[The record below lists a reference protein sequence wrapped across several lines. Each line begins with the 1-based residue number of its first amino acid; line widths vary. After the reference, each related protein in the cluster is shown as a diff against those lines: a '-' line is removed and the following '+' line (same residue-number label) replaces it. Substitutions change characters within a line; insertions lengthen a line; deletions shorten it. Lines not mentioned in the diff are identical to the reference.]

1 MAENAQNLM
10 KTKLHIQKAQQTPS
24 KNKKKAKRCIPINI
38 IIKHAKDKE
47 KILKATREKR
57 SKGSSMR

>member
-24 KNKKKAKRCIPINI
+24 KIKKKQRDAF
-38 IIKHAKDKE
+38 
-47 KILKATREKR
+47 L
-57 SKGSSMR
+57 